1 MLELFQPLTKTMKST
16 ISLIALVIFYS
27 CNVAN
32 KADKVY
38 LNGSIWTGDSANP
51 TASIIGIKGDKIVYV
66 GNDPSAVLGVE
77 AIDLQGKM
85 VVPGFTDN
93 HTHFLSA
100 GYALSSVK
108 LKDAMTKTDFI
119 KRIRDFCKSHPGNAW
134 IREGSWDNENW
145 GGELPR
151 KEWIDSVTGDH
162 PIFLARYD
170 GHMAFANSKAMQ
182 LAGLDANT
190 PSPKGGIVVKNAQGE
205 LTGCFKDKAMSL
217 IEKIIPDPT
226 QAELAAY
233 YKAAAQHAL
242 ERGVTHV
249 NDMGSYGGWT
259 DLATYRSVAAKNQ
272 SMIRMYAFMPLSTWS
287 RLDSFVQKNGRGDDM
302 LKWGGLKGYVDGSLG
317 STTAWF
323 HQPYLDD
330 PKSTGLTI
338 TDTTDL
344 RNWVLAADKAGLH
357 VAVHAIGDRA
367 NDFILSVYAD
377 LDKSN
382 GSRDRRFRV
391 EHAQH
396 VRLTSIQQFAKQKA
410 IASMHPYHLV
420 DDGIWAYKRL
430 DTTRLQGTYAIKSM
444 IKEGVIVTFGSDWPV
459 APVDALF
466 GIYAATTRQT
476 GDGNNPGGWFPDQ
489 KISVDQAMKAYT
501 LSNAYASFMDGK
513 IGILKNGY
521 YADFAVLNHDLHKI
535 DLTKIKDV
543 KIDLTVLNG
552 KEVFKRR
559 QSN

>member
-1 MLELFQPLTKTMKST
+1 MRSSFFLFAIVVL
-16 ISLIALVIFYS
+16 FS
-27 CNVAN
+27 CNTTN

-38 LNGSIWTGDSANP
+38 VNGNIWTGDSSNP
-51 TASIIGIKGDKIVYV
+51 SASVIAIKGDKIIYV
-66 GNDPSAVLGVE
+66 GNDPSKVSGGKV
-77 AIDLQGKM
+77 IDLNGKM
-85 VVPGFTDN
+85 MVPGFTDN

-100 GYALSSVK
+100 GYGLSSVK
-108 LKDAMTKTDFI
+108 LKDAMTKAEFI
-119 KRIRDFCKSHPGNAW
+119 QRISDFCKSHPGNAW
-134 IREGSWDNENW
+134 IKEGGWDNENW
-145 GGELPR
+145 GGELPS
-151 KEWIDSVTGDH
+151 KEWIDSVSGDH
-162 PIFLARYD
+162 PIFISRYD

-182 LAGLDANT
+182 LAGVNANT
-190 PSPKGGIVVKNAQGE
+190 LSPDGGVVVKNAKGE

-217 IEKIIPDPT
+217 IEKVIPDPT
-226 QAELAAY
+226 EDELEEY
-233 YKAAAQHAL
+233 YKAAAQYAL

-259 DLATYRSVAAKNQ
+259 DLETYRRVAAKNY

-330 PKSTGLTI
+330 PKSVGLTI

-344 RNWVLAADKAGLH
+344 RNWVKGADKAGLH
-357 VAVHAIGDRA
+357 VAVHAIGDHA

-377 LDKSN
+377 ADQSN

-396 VRLTSIQQFAKQKA
+396 VRLESIENFAKQKV

-420 DDGIWAYKRL
+420 DDGIWAFKRL
-430 DTTRLQGTYAIKSM
+430 DEKRLRGTYAFREMMNK
-444 IKEGVIVTFGSDWPV
+444 GVSVTFGSDWPV

-466 GIYAATTRQT
+466 GIYAAVTRQT
-476 GDGNNPGGWFPDQ
+476 GDGKNPSGWYPDQ
-489 KISVDQAMKAYT
+489 KISVDEALKSYT
-501 LSNAYASFMDGK
+501 ANNAYASFMEGK
-513 IGILKNGY
+513 LGILKVGY
-521 YADFAVLNHDLHKI
+521 YADFAVIDQNLHKI
-535 DLTKIKDV
+535 DPVKIKDV
-543 KIDLTVLNG
+543 KVVLTVLNG
-552 KEVFKRR
+552 KEVYRR
-559 QSN
+559 N